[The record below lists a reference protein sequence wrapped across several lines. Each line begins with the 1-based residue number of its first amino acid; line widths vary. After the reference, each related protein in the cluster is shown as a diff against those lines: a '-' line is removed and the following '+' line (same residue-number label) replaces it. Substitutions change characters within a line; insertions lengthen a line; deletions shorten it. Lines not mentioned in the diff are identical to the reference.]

1 MEFLPSEA
9 VTTVAQKL
17 RETSSVLVRVA
28 LVNMEAGWSLNTLVI
43 EVFPHPLQE
52 SSPSYCYNYGRYA
65 FCSGA
70 ASGAEASSWI
80 LQRKGTFHGL
90 SFQVPELPEQTTQVG
105 KYPSH
110 VPAVEFSAPVPWP
123 YTRFEISIMS
133 VNYSLQQDQ
142 AFLISEG
149 CPFFP
154 NFQTALF
161 ALLYSGDV
169 SEWDQAQNRSQQC
182 TFFLL
187 QAKATS

>member
-17 RETSSVLVRVA
+17 REAPSVLVRAA

-43 EVFPHPLQE
+43 EVFPHALQE
-52 SSPSYCYNYGRYA
+52 PYPSYCYNYGRYA

-70 ASGAEASSWI
+70 VSGAEASSWI
-80 LQRKGTFHGL
+80 LQGQGTLHGL

-110 VPAVEFSAPVPWP
+110 VPAVEFSTPVPWP

-133 VNYSLQQDQ
+133 VNYALQQDQ

-161 ALLYSGDV
+161 ALLYYGHV
-169 SEWDQAQNRSQQC
+169 SEWDQAQNRSQQGKI
-182 TFFLL
+182 LIR
-187 QAKATS
+187 